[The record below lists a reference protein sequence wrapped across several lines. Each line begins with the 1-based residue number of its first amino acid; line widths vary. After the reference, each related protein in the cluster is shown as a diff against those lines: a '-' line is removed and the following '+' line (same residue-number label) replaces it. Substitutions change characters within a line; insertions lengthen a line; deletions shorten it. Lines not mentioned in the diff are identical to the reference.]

1 MQIMAPIS
9 IGELLDKITILSIKV
24 ERIVDESKRENAFK
38 ELIQLKAIA
47 DEINPVI
54 GLPVLYDQLLQVNS
68 ELWDIE
74 NKKRNHEKL
83 QLFNDEFIQLARN
96 VYIKNDIRA
105 KIKRDI
111 NVLLGSSII
120 EEKSY

>member
-1 MQIMAPIS
+1 MAPIS
-9 IGELLDKITILSIKV
+9 IGELIDKITILTIKV
-24 ERIVDESKRENAFK
+24 AKITDPLKIENVIK
-38 ELIQLKAIA
+38 ELIQLRAIA
-47 DEINPVI
+47 DKLEAPLELNV
-54 GLPVLYDQLLQVNS
+54 YYTQLLMVNQD
-68 ELWDIE
+68 LWDIE
-74 NKKRNHEKL
+74 DKKRDHEKR

-111 NVLLGSSII
+111 NVLLGSLII

>member
-1 MQIMAPIS
+1 MAPIS
-9 IGELLDKITILSIKV
+9 VGELIYKITILTIKV
-24 ERIVDESKRENAFK
+24 AKINDPLKIENVIK
-38 ELIQLKAIA
+38 ELIQLRAIA
-47 DEINPVI
+47 DKLEAPLELNV
-54 GLPVLYDQLLQVNS
+54 YYTQLLMVNQD
-68 ELWDIE
+68 LWDIE
-74 NKKRNHEKL
+74 DKKRDHEKR

>member
-1 MQIMAPIS
+1 MIIMAPIS
-9 IGELLDKITILSIKV
+9 IGELIDKITILTIKV
-24 ERIVDESKRENAFK
+24 AKITDPLKIENVIK
-38 ELIQLKAIA
+38 ELIQLRAIA
-47 DEINPVI
+47 DKLEAPLELNV
-54 GLPVLYDQLLQVNS
+54 YYTQLLMVNQD
-68 ELWDIE
+68 LWDIE
-74 NKKRNHEKL
+74 DKKRDHEKR

-111 NVLLGSSII
+111 NVLLGSLII

>member
-1 MQIMAPIS
+1 VS
-9 IGELLDKITILSIKV
+9 KITDPLKI
-24 ERIVDESKRENAFK
+24 ENVIK
-38 ELIQLKAIA
+38 ELIQLRAIA
-47 DEINPVI
+47 DKLEAPLELNV
-54 GLPVLYDQLLQVNS
+54 YYTQLLMVNQD
-68 ELWDIE
+68 LWDIE
-74 NKKRNHEKL
+74 DKKRDHEKR

>member
-1 MQIMAPIS
+1 M
-9 IGELLDKITILSIKV
+9 
-24 ERIVDESKRENAFK
+24 
-38 ELIQLKAIA
+38 
-47 DEINPVI
+47 
-54 GLPVLYDQLLQVNS
+54 VNQD
-68 ELWDIE
+68 LWDIE
-74 NKKRNHEKL
+74 DKKRDHEKR

>member
-1 MQIMAPIS
+1 MAPIS
-9 IGELLDKITILSIKV
+9 IGELIDKITILTIKV
-24 ERIVDESKRENAFK
+24 AKINDPLKIENVIK
-38 ELIQLKAIA
+38 ELIQLRAIA
-47 DEINPVI
+47 DKLEAPIELNV
-54 GLPVLYDQLLQVNS
+54 YYTQLLMVNQD
-68 ELWDIE
+68 LWDIE
-74 NKKRNHEKL
+74 DKKRDHEKR